1 MSQKNI
7 NDDEYKLTGSLG
19 RAVYWSVAAEVIFA
33 ALVVLFFIFR
43 NSNIYLYILMAG
55 FGAYTGIFI
64 YLITSVRRNMLNDM
78 LKFSA
83 KYSQVQNKL
92 LKEMNI
98 PYCILDQKGKMLWL
112 NRAMAQTMEVDFDFN
127 KNIAT
132 VFKDITPNVFPGTN
146 EMTEVEIKHNDK
158 TYRAEIENVS
168 KTGNSFITLY
178 LYDISEVARVEQ
190 KLKDNSFSIAV
201 IDIDNYEDVVESID
215 DLSQSFFSGIIE
227 KKIYDYF
234 AGSGSFVRRL
244 EKDRFIAIFRNV
256 ELVGFMKDR
265 FSLLEDVKNVD
276 LKNDMT
282 LTLSIG
288 IGTGYEAYEKCYQVA
303 KDALEVALGRGGDQV
318 VVKDDEKQYYF
329 GGKSQQTETNT
340 RVKVRVKAHALRKIL
355 ESKERVVIMGHR
367 LPDMDAFGASV
378 GIYCFAREMGK
389 EAHIVVNDLSAGIK
403 PFYERL
409 KGREEYEE
417 GMFIDS
423 EEAIRIT
430 HSSTVVIVVD
440 VNRPEMTDCPEIL
453 EMAGT
458 KIVFDHHRTGD
469 NPIKGVVLS
478 HVDTFAS
485 SSAEIITELM
495 QLSSLDIKLKG
506 TEADALYAGIVIDT
520 DNFNTKAGPRTFE
533 AAAYLRRNGADV
545 TRVRKLLRSDM
556 SEYRAI
562 AKAVHNAEIYKG
574 EYALSV
580 YGNDGKESPTVG
592 CAKAANVLLDIS
604 GIKAS
609 FVVTEHDEK
618 VYVSARSIDEI
629 NVQLVMERL
638 GGGGHLGTAGA
649 QLEGVTTE
657 EAIEKIKETLDDMIK
672 EGEI

>member
-1 MSQKNI
+1 
-7 NDDEYKLTGSLG
+7 
-19 RAVYWSVAAEVIFA
+19 
-33 ALVVLFFIFR
+33 
-43 NSNIYLYILMAG
+43 
-55 FGAYTGIFI
+55 
-64 YLITSVRRNMLNDM
+64 
-78 LKFSA
+78 
-83 KYSQVQNKL
+83 
-92 LKEMNI
+92 
-98 PYCILDQKGKMLWL
+98 
-112 NRAMAQTMEVDFDFN
+112 
-127 KNIAT
+127 
-132 VFKDITPNVFPGTN
+132 
-146 EMTEVEIKHNDK
+146 MTEVEVKHNDK

-389 EAHIVVNDLSAGIK
+389 KAHIVVNDLSAGIE

-506 TEADALYAGIVIDT
+506 TEADALYAGIIIDT

>member
-1 MSQKNI
+1 MSRKNI
-7 NDDEYKLTGSLG
+7 NDEDYKLTGSLG
-19 RAVYWSVAAEVIFA
+19 RAVYWSVAAEVIFS
-33 ALVVLFFIFR
+33 ALVVLFFVFR
-43 NSNIYLYILMAG
+43 NEFWWILLIG
-55 FGAYTGIFI
+55 FGIYTGIFI
-64 YLITSVRRNMLNDM
+64 YIITAVKRNMLNDM

-83 KYSQVQNKL
+83 RYSQVQNKL
-92 LKEMNI
+92 LKELNI
-98 PYCILDQKGKMLWL
+98 PYCILDQKGKVLWL
-112 NRAMAQTMEVDFDFN
+112 NRAMAEIADVDFNFN

-132 VFKDITPNVFPGTN
+132 VLKEITPNVFPKAN
-146 EMTEVEIKHNDK
+146 ELAEIEVKHEDK
-158 TYRAEIENVS
+158 IYRAEIENVS
-168 KTGNSFITLY
+168 KIGNNFITIY
-178 LYDISEVARVEQ
+178 LYDITEVTKVEQ
-190 KLKDNSFSIAV
+190 KLKDNSFAAAV
-201 IDIDNYEDVVESID
+201 IDIDNYEDVVESTD
-215 DLSQSFFSGIIE
+215 DLSQSVVSGIIE

-256 ELVGFMKDR
+256 DLIGFMKDK
-265 FSLLEDVKNVD
+265 FSILEDVKSVE

-288 IGTGYEAYEKCYQVA
+288 VGTGFENYEKCYEVA
-303 KDALEVALGRGGDQV
+303 KDALEIALGRGGDQA

-329 GGKSQQTETNT
+329 GGKSQQGETNT

-355 ESKERVVIMGHR
+355 ESKERVIIMGHKF
-367 LPDMDAFGASV
+367 PDMDAFGAAV
-378 GIYCFAREMGK
+378 GLYCFADELGTK
-389 EAHIVVNDLSAGIK
+389 THIVVNDLSAGIE

-409 KGREEYEE
+409 KGREEYKED
-417 GMFIDS
+417 MFIDS
-423 EEAIRIT
+423 ETAIELAD
-430 HSSTVVIVVD
+430 SSTVVIVVD

-453 EMAGT
+453 ETAGS

-485 SSAEIITELM
+485 SSSEIITELM
-495 QLSSLDIKLKG
+495 QFSNLDIKLKG

-545 TRVRKLLRSDM
+545 SRVRKLLRSDM
-556 SEYRAI
+556 SEYRSI
-562 AKAVHNAEIYKG
+562 AKAVHNAEVYKG

-580 YGNDGKESPTVG
+580 FECDEKENSTVG

-609 FVVTEHDEK
+609 FVVTERESK
-618 VYVSARSIDEI
+618 VYVSARSIDEV

-649 QLEGVTTE
+649 QLEGCTTE
-657 EAIEKIKETLDDMIK
+657 EAIEKIKETLDEMIK